1 MPDLLLDALP
11 VIDLLEITGNTSAVA
26 LLTER
31 DQSSVSR
38 IYRQASDRLGL
49 QFHKRQNGDYR
60 ASANQALLQELR
72 RSSQRLRLLQQPPSL
87 RWLSV
92 PWGPSWGDGAAQPR
106 PLRPSWLG
114 SRRLCELLREHLLDL
129 AVVPGFELLPEPP
142 APNAAPAELLLSCG
156 SLVALPLLRQPLQ
169 LAAANGHPL
178 HGLSTRCDQLDLSHW
193 PLRLFEAP
201 GAPAARRRQ
210 QLQARGLTVAHRADH
225 RNPAAAPLHLLPA
238 LELERIHKSQDLR
251 PLPVA
256 SGLEDWDVLIVRRE
270 LREEPAVVA
279 LVEALVE
286 AYRRQFAQ
294 RPDLQ
299 LLR

>member
-72 RSSQRLRLLQQPPSL
+72 RFSQRLRLLHQPPSL
-87 RWLSV
+87 RWLSL
-92 PWGPSWGDGAAQPR
+92 PWSPSPGDGTAQPH
-106 PLRPSWLG
+106 PLRHGWLG
-114 SRRLCELLREHLLDL
+114 SRRLCELLRDHLLDL

-142 APNAAPAELLLSCG
+142 APDAVPVEVLLSGG

-169 LAAANGHPL
+169 VAAPSGHPL
-178 HGLSTRCDQLDLSHW
+178 HDPSTPSGELDLSPW
-193 PLRLFEAP
+193 PLRLIEAEGSP
-201 GAPAARRRQ
+201 SARRRQ
-210 QLQARGLTVAHRADH
+210 QLQARGLAVAHGPDH
-225 RNPAAAPLHLLPA
+225 HTPGAAPLHLLPT
-238 LELERIHKSQDLR
+238 LELERIQGPQDLR
-251 PLPVA
+251 PLAVA
-256 SGLEDWDVLIVRRE
+256 SGLEDWDVLILRRD
-270 LREEPAVVA
+270 LREEAAVVA

-286 AYRRQFAQ
+286 AYRRQFA
-294 RPDLQ
+294 RRSDLQ